1 MGQSADFVYSNSLW
15 ASVANYLK
23 LLRVTQWIKNLFVF
37 VPLLFSKNLFN
48 ASYFLL
54 VLLGFLAF
62 CLTSSAVYVMNDLFD
77 VESDRLHPQKR
88 SRPIASGLISERS
101 AFITILILAVGIFV
115 LVYKLNVTFILAL
128 IGYIALNILYS
139 VKLKQLVIIDI
150 MSIAAGFMLRVLA
163 GAYVISVYVSSW
175 LILTT
180 LFISLFLAIM
190 KRRSE
195 LGLSHAEGSGSTRK
209 VLSEYSVSFTEQMA
223 SISAAG
229 VIICYALYSVSEKT
243 ISYLHSENLVYTTIF
258 VVFGIFRFMYLVY
271 KKSKGENATE
281 VMMTDVPMIVNIV
294 LYVLT
299 AIYIVYF

>member
-1 MGQSADFVYSNSLW
+1 MGQSADIVYSNTLW
-15 ASVANYLK
+15 TQVNNYLR

-37 VPLLFSKNLFN
+37 VPLLFSKNLFHEN
-48 ASYFLL
+48 YFLL

-77 VESDRLHPQKR
+77 VESDRLHPQKKT
-88 SRPIASGLISERS
+88 RPIASGQISERN
-101 AFITILILAVGIFV
+101 AFITIVILAIGIFA
-115 LVYKLNVTFILAL
+115 LSYKLNFTFILAL
-128 IGYIALNILYS
+128 VGYITLNVLYS
-139 VKLKQLVIIDI
+139 VVLKHLVIIDI

-195 LGLSHAEGSGSTRK
+195 LGLNPMEGGSTRK
-209 VLSEYSVSFTEQMA
+209 VLSEYSISFTEQMA
-223 SISAAG
+223 TISAAG
-229 VIICYALYSVSEKT
+229 VIICYALYSVSERT

-281 VMMTDVPMIVNIV
+281 VMMTDVPMIVNII

>member
-1 MGQSADFVYSNSLW
+1 MGQPADIVYSNSLW
-15 ASVANYLK
+15 TQASNYLR

-48 ASYFLL
+48 ANYFLL
-54 VLLGFLAF
+54 VLLAFLAF

-77 VESDRLHPQKR
+77 VEQDRQHPQKKT
-88 SRPIASGLISERS
+88 RPIASGVISEKS
-101 AFITILILAVGIFV
+101 ALITILILAAGIFS
-115 LVYKLNVTFILAL
+115 LVYKLDLTFILAL
-128 IGYIALNILYS
+128 IGYIVLNIFYS
-139 VKLKQLVIIDI
+139 IVLKHLVLIDI

-163 GAYVISVYVSSW
+163 GAYVISVYISSW

-195 LGLSHAEGSGSTRK
+195 LGLNPMEGGSTRK
-209 VLSEYSVSFTEQMA
+209 VLSEYSISFTEQMA
-223 SISAAG
+223 TISAAG
-229 VIICYALYSVSEKT
+229 VIICYALYSVSERT

-281 VMMTDVPMIVNIV
+281 VMMTDVPMIVNII

-299 AIYIVYF
+299 TTYIVYF

>member
-1 MGQSADFVYSNSLW
+1 MGQSADIVYSNTLW
-15 ASVANYLK
+15 TQVANYLR

-37 VPLLFSKNLFN
+37 VPLLFSKNLFHEN
-48 ASYFLL
+48 YFLL

-77 VESDRLHPQKR
+77 VESDRLHPQKK
-88 SRPIASGLISERS
+88 SRPIASGQISERS
-101 AFITILILAVGIFV
+101 AFVTILLLAIGIFT
-115 LVYKLNVTFILAL
+115 LSYRLDFTFILAL
-128 IGYIALNILYS
+128 IGYIALNVLYS
-139 VKLKQLVIIDI
+139 VILKHLVIIDI

-195 LGLSHAEGSGSTRK
+195 LGLNPLEGGSTRK
-209 VLSEYSVSFTEQMA
+209 VLSEYSISFTEQMA
-223 SISAAG
+223 TISAAG
-229 VIICYALYSVSEKT
+229 VIICYALYSVSERT

-281 VMMTDVPMIVNIV
+281 VMMTDIPMIVNII

>member
-1 MGQSADFVYSNSLW
+1 MGQSADIVYSNTLW
-15 ASVANYLK
+15 TQVANYLR

-37 VPLLFSKNLFN
+37 VPLLFSKNLFHEN
-48 ASYFLL
+48 YFLL

-77 VESDRLHPQKR
+77 VESDRLHPQKK
-88 SRPIASGLISERS
+88 SRPIASGQISERS
-101 AFITILILAVGIFV
+101 AFITILLLAIGIFT
-115 LVYKLNVTFILAL
+115 LSYKLDFTFILAL
-128 IGYIALNILYS
+128 IGYIALNVLYS
-139 VKLKQLVIIDI
+139 VILKHLVIIDI

-195 LGLSHAEGSGSTRK
+195 LGLNPLEGGSTRK
-209 VLSEYSVSFTEQMA
+209 VLSEYSISFTEQMA
-223 SISAAG
+223 TISAAG
-229 VIICYALYSVSEKT
+229 VIICYALYSVSERT

-281 VMMTDVPMIVNIV
+281 VMMTDIPMIVNII
-294 LYVLT
+294 LYVIT

>member
-1 MGQSADFVYSNSLW
+1 MGQSADIVYSNTLW
-15 ASVANYLK
+15 TQVSNYLK

-48 ASYFLL
+48 ANYFLL
-54 VLLGFLAF
+54 VLLAFLAF

-77 VESDRLHPQKR
+77 VESDRLHPRKKT
-88 SRPIASGLISERS
+88 RPIASGQISEKS
-101 AFITILILAVGIFV
+101 AFITILILAIGIFA

-128 IGYIALNILYS
+128 TGYIALNILYS
-139 VKLKQLVIIDI
+139 VVLKHLVIIDI
-150 MSIAAGFMLRVLA
+150 MSIAAGFMFRVLA
-163 GAYVISVYVSSW
+163 GAYVLSVYVSSW

-195 LGLSHAEGSGSTRK
+195 LSLNPMEGGSTRK
-209 VLSEYSVSFTEQMA
+209 VLSEYSISFTEQMA
-223 SISAAG
+223 TISAAG
-229 VIICYALYSVSEKT
+229 VIICYALYSVSERT
-243 ISYLHSENLVYTTIF
+243 INYLHSENLVYTTIF

>member
-1 MGQSADFVYSNSLW
+1 V
-15 ASVANYLK
+15 
-23 LLRVTQWIKNLFVF
+23 
-37 VPLLFSKNLFN
+37 
-48 ASYFLL
+48 
-54 VLLGFLAF
+54 
-62 CLTSSAVYVMNDLFD
+62 
-77 VESDRLHPQKR
+77 
-88 SRPIASGLISERS
+88 
-101 AFITILILAVGIFV
+101 TILLLAIGIFT
-115 LVYKLNVTFILAL
+115 LSYRLDFTFILAL
-128 IGYIALNILYS
+128 IGYIALNVLYS
-139 VKLKQLVIIDI
+139 VILKHLVIIDI

-195 LGLSHAEGSGSTRK
+195 LGLNPLEGGSTRK
-209 VLSEYSVSFTEQMA
+209 VLSEYSISFTEQMA
-223 SISAAG
+223 TISAAG
-229 VIICYALYSVSEKT
+229 VIICYALYSVSERT

-281 VMMTDVPMIVNIV
+281 VMMTDIPMIVNII